1 MLELVRYFNEHYG
14 QEYENIEY
22 PTTKKEIYQTY
33 QIVKSYGIK
42 DDILLDLLN
51 ECVLPKPETIKEKE
65 MYSECLY
72 EVSDNGSLL
81 NDLIYKET
89 SFLKLTKDDFEV
101 AEGDVI
107 PLSITE
113 PEVTSMEVQN
123 KKTYFYEL
131 TPKLDWINDENDFE
145 KLGYN
150 LKFKNEDEEDIV
162 YEYQRP
168 VEVVTQ
174 DNMISAFYS
183 NLAFI
188 NNGKPDYEE
197 KNLVEKNCFYIQL
210 TEIDDTVIDFELEL
224 FKIDTIP
231 TLPSFDD
238 LGYYLV
244 MGRDGKLYKYLE
256 DR

>member
-1 MLELVRYFNEHYG
+1 MNNKRVTEIGSSKNKLEGKTL
-14 QEYENIEY
+14 Q
-22 PTTKKEIYQTY
+22 PTI
-33 QIVKSYGIK
+33 
-42 DDILLDLLN
+42 D
-51 ECVLPKPETIKEKE
+51 
-65 MYSECLY
+65 
-72 EVSDNGSLL
+72 
-81 NDLIYKET
+81 DLIYKET

-101 AEGDVI
+101 AEADVT

-113 PEVTSMEVQN
+113 PEVTSMEAQN
-123 KKTYFYEL
+123 KKIYLYEL

-168 VEVVTQ
+168 IEVFTQ